1 MMTPL
6 TPNAQAIMLLTAP
19 LVAGRGNPPA
29 KLLSLGEYNRLARL
43 LREKQ
48 RAAISKSN
56 QG

>member
-1 MMTPL
+1 
-6 TPNAQAIMLLTAP
+6 MLLTAP